1 MRLNVKKQE
10 ENSLVM
16 WVDQN
21 KICFSF
27 LCKSPAET
35 ARKEMIAGSMA
46 RLLFGKRKTIP
57 N

>member
-1 MRLNVKKQE
+1 MLKQQE
-10 ENSLVM
+10 GNSLVM

-35 ARKEMIAGSMA
+35 TRKEMIAGSMA